1 MKKLAIS
8 FVTYNRPQHI
18 QEYLEYI
25 LKPTLERE
33 IDIYIYM
40 MEVQMKQ
47 QKRLYIILLTKAIVI

>member
-25 LKPTLERE
+25 VKPTLERE
-33 IDIYIYM
+33 IDIYI
-40 MEVQMKQ
+40 
-47 QKRLYIILLTKAIVI
+47 